1 MSNFVLSYITKV
13 AVIANFE
20 RSSVFRLP
28 RKLVDPAELEP
39 FGDFWRLILA
49 ITSDIITYLRI
60 QMSLYTL
67 MWNLRVN
74 S

>member
-28 RKLVDPAELEP
+28 RKLVDPAELQP
-39 FGDFWRLILA
+39 FWGFLEADLCNHF
-49 ITSDIITYLRI
+49 
-60 QMSLYTL
+60 
-67 MWNLRVN
+67 
-74 S
+74 